1 MKRKT
6 FFRGIHPAD
15 GKALSQEC
23 PIRSFRP
30 EGGEFIFPLS
40 AHIGAPAVPIVQPG
54 ERVLLGQMIAKPG
67 GFVSAAIHSSV
78 SGTVKAIQPRTTVMG
93 ETRDSIVIEND
104 GKYELFPGVG
114 EKKDPGSPE
123 EIRKDVQSAGIIGL
137 GGAGFPTHVKLT
149 VKDDSKVEYVI
160 VNGAEC
166 EPYLT
171 SDYRMMMERPDEL
184 VEGLKIILSLFPNA
198 RGVIAIE
205 DNKPEAIRLLI
216 ERTAS
221 ESRITV
227 QPLVTKYPQG
237 GERMLI
243 HAVTG
248 RDINSSMLPYDAGCI
263 VDNVATV
270 IAVYRAVVWNEPLTT
285 TVMTVTGD
293 AVNKPGNFELPVGC
307 SHQLLLDEAGG
318 FSVSPE
324 KVISGGPMMGT
335 ALFTLDIPVQK
346 TTSSILAFAVDPVAS
361 HPSGPCIHCGR
372 CVAACPEQLI
382 PQMMQDA
389 EDHDDFARFEALGG
403 MECIECGSCTA
414 VCPAHRTLTQSFKY
428 GRQSVR
434 RLRQQAAAKK

>member
-160 VNGAEC
+160 VNGA
-166 EPYLT
+166 
-171 SDYRMMMERPDEL
+171 
-184 VEGLKIILSLFPNA
+184 
-198 RGVIAIE
+198 
-205 DNKPEAIRLLI
+205 
-216 ERTAS
+216 
-221 ESRITV
+221 
-227 QPLVTKYPQG
+227 
-237 GERMLI
+237 
-243 HAVTG
+243 
-248 RDINSSMLPYDAGCI
+248 
-263 VDNVATV
+263 
-270 IAVYRAVVWNEPLTT
+270 
-285 TVMTVTGD
+285 
-293 AVNKPGNFELPVGC
+293 
-307 SHQLLLDEAGG
+307 
-318 FSVSPE
+318 
-324 KVISGGPMMGT
+324 
-335 ALFTLDIPVQK
+335 
-346 TTSSILAFAVDPVAS
+346 
-361 HPSGPCIHCGR
+361 
-372 CVAACPEQLI
+372 
-382 PQMMQDA
+382 
-389 EDHDDFARFEALGG
+389 
-403 MECIECGSCTA
+403 
-414 VCPAHRTLTQSFKY
+414 
-428 GRQSVR
+428 
-434 RLRQQAAAKK
+434 